1 MFAHE
6 INFDWANLIFAAHYC
21 VWGTRTQPLI
31 SVGCPVQLISE
42 VFSRSLV
49 SLGSQCPV
57 SMNFCLIFLIC
68 NSGHW
73 LIRVVIDIIP
83 CCVNLFFL
91 FNSLWIYLLLV
102 SFFLSPSK
110 KKTYFR
116 RKKKWLRQMVQW
128 TKCWH
133 KHRFCIIEQLPFHFC
148 SAAEIQ
154 EQNRRVF
161 ISHLISICSLQIGVY
176 MCTYVFPMV
185 ELFEATLST
194 ITQWNKGGAKWGLHH
209 SGDGFSLNNDKCFD
223 LC

>member
-110 KKTYFR
+110 KKNLLSP
-116 RKKKWLRQMVQW
+116 KKKM
-128 TKCWH
+128 T
-133 KHRFCIIEQLPFHFC
+133 
-148 SAAEIQ
+148 
-154 EQNRRVF
+154 
-161 ISHLISICSLQIGVY
+161 
-176 MCTYVFPMV
+176 
-185 ELFEATLST
+185 EANGPVDKVL
-194 ITQWNKGGAKWGLHH
+194 TQTSFLHH
-209 SGDGFSLNNDKCFD
+209 RTTSISLLLRSRDSRTEQESFYLSFDFHLQFTNRSVHVYICVPYGRIIRSHIKYNNSVK
-223 LC
+223 